1 VSPATGGEQWVV
13 VDAGTYSLHPQATVY
28 LASLR
33 SRGCSTNT
41 ERAYAGRVALYLSYC
56 QDERIDWAAPRFVE
70 LAGLQRWLVAEPLPA
85 RGRRPSLEPRFRS
98 PGTANAV
105 MTVVSGFLRFGA
117 AHGWVTPETVA
128 LLSEP
133 KQLFH
138 LPPGYDPGETGQFR
152 TVEAASFRFAFTDPG
167 YQDLSSQQIA
177 AMIALAG
184 RARDRF
190 LIALL
195 ACTGLR
201 IGEALGLRREDLHL
215 LASSRVLGCGTA
227 GPHLHV
233 RRRTDNP
240 NGALAK
246 SRRSRI
252 VPVTADLVAL
262 YTDYQYERDTAG
274 PAADGEMVFVCEV
287 ALMLRWLRAVGLRCC
302 RWIGTGFGPA
312 QSRAF
317 RTADVNVQSRAGS
330 SRKWSSQGR
339 WRVVAVRCRPR
350 RSDRRHCLPAGKQA
364 GTPHR
369 CSAQRG
375 PPRGDAVRTTVYCRS
390 GHGAAWPDRTAS
402 SGRPWT
408 SCGLAVRFLTGSCL
422 RSAAMTRRTRQ

>member
-1 VSPATGGEQWVV
+1 MV
-13 VDAGTYSLHPQATVY
+13 VDAGTYALHVQACAY

-33 SRGCSTNT
+33 SRGCSANT

-56 QDERIDWAAPRFVE
+56 QDRHIDWAAPSFMD
-70 LAGLQRWLVAEPLPA
+70 LSGLQRWLITEPLPV

-98 PGTANAV
+98 RGTANAV

-117 AHGWVTPETVA
+117 VHGWVTPETVA
-128 LLSEP
+128 MLSEP

-152 TVEAASFRFAFTDPG
+152 TVEASSFRFALTDPG
-167 YQDLSSQQIA
+167 YQDLSSEQIA

-215 LASSRVLGCGTA
+215 LASSRVLGCGTD

-246 SRRSRI
+246 SRRPRT
-252 VPVTADLVAL
+252 VPVTAALVTL
-262 YTDYQYERDTAG
+262 YTDYQYERDTA
-274 PAADGEMVFVCEV
+274 ADATNFADGEMVFVNLFRPPV
-287 ALMLRWLRAVGLRCC
+287 GRPMSYPNAKDLFDRLARAADHPFRPHMLRHSAATAWLRDGVDR
-302 RWIGTGFGPA
+302 
-312 QSRAF
+312 
-317 RTADVNVQSRAGS
+317 DVVQRLLGHFSPLSMERY
-330 SRKWSSQGR
+330 
-339 WRVVAVRCRPR
+339 
-350 RSDRRHCLPAGKQA
+350 RHV
-364 GTPHR
+364 T
-369 CSAQRG
+369 
-375 PPRGDAVRTTVYCRS
+375 DAE
-390 GHGAAWPDRTAS
+390 
-402 SGRPWT
+402 
-408 SCGLAVRFLTGSCL
+408 
-422 RSAAMTRRTRQ
+422 TRQAVERVQAMREHR

>member
-1 VSPATGGEQWVV
+1 MSHFLAERSVSPATGGERWVV
-13 VDAGTYSLHPQATVY
+13 VDAGTYALHPQATAY

-33 SRGCSTNT
+33 SRGCSANT

-56 QDERIDWAAPRFVE
+56 QDQRIDWAAPRFVE
-70 LAGLQRWLVAEPLPA
+70 LAGLQRWLITEPLPA
-85 RGRRPSLEPRFRS
+85 RGRQPSLVPRFRS
-98 PGTANAV
+98 SGTANAV

-117 AHGWVTPETVA
+117 VHGYVTPETVA
-128 LLSEP
+128 VLSEP

-138 LPPGYDPGETGQFR
+138 LPPSYDPGGTGQLR
-152 TVEAASFRFAFTDPG
+152 TVEAASFRFALTDPG
-167 YQDLSSQQIA
+167 YQDLSSEQIA

-233 RRRTDNP
+233 RRRTDNL

-274 PAADGEMVFVCEV
+274 PAADGEMVFVNLFRPPV
-287 ALMLRWLRAVGLRCC
+287 GRPMSYPNAKDLFDRLTRAADHPFRPHMLRHSAATAWLRDGVDR
-302 RWIGTGFGPA
+302 
-312 QSRAF
+312 
-317 RTADVNVQSRAGS
+317 DVVQRLLGHLSPLSMERY
-330 SRKWSSQGR
+330 
-339 WRVVAVRCRPR
+339 
-350 RSDRRHCLPAGKQA
+350 RHV
-364 GTPHR
+364 T
-369 CSAQRG
+369 
-375 PPRGDAVRTTVYCRS
+375 DAE
-390 GHGAAWPDRTAS
+390 
-402 SGRPWT
+402 
-408 SCGLAVRFLTGSCL
+408 
-422 RSAAMTRRTRQ
+422 TRQAVERVQALREHR